1 MLPTLLCG
9 KCTRSSYRTN
19 QPPPSTGT
27 NMTPKAKLNRD
38 IQELIATTV
47 KLQAEVDSMPDD
59 KPTCPFSVGDT
70 YYCLLYTSGTVHSA
84 IWQDYNLD
92 YRCYAIGNAYPTRE
106 SATQARDRQLAIVR
120 VNRRIDELNE
130 GWTPD
135 WSTSCSE
142 KYYIIFDGSDGTL
155 GTSVYNYAQFPTLV
169 TVCKTGAIL
178 SKVISEHE
186 SDLLLILRG

>member
-1 MLPTLLCG
+1 
-9 KCTRSSYRTN
+9 
-19 QPPPSTGT
+19 
-27 NMTPKAKLNRD
+27 
-38 IQELIATTV
+38 
-47 KLQAEVDSMPDD
+47 MPDD
-59 KPTCPFSVGDT
+59 KPTCPFSVGDR
-70 YYCLLYTSGTVHSA
+70 YYYILYTSGTVHSA
-84 IWQDYNLD
+84 VWQGYNLD
-92 YRCYAIGNAYPTRE
+92 YHRYAIGNTYKYE
-106 SATQARDRQLAIVR
+106 SDAIKARNRQLAIVR

-155 GTSVYNYAQFPTLV
+155 GTSVYNYTQFPTVV
-169 TVCKTGAIL
+169 TVCKTSAVV